1 MAADLWA
8 FERTLRA
15 EGFAKVAGVDE
26 AGRGPL
32 AGPVVSAAVM
42 LPPAF
47 DATGI
52 NDSKQLTALQ
62 RDRLFDR
69 IYAHAESVGLGIVDP
84 IEIDRINILQAARL
98 SMVMAVANLKP
109 RPDFLLID
117 GNVGIA
123 SDCPQKALVK
133 GDARSVSVAAASIV
147 AKVSRDRLMCRY
159 HEAFPQ
165 YGFDRHKGYP
175 TAMHCA
181 AIARHGPCPIHR
193 RSFKRVC
200 EYLPG
205 PAGPAPTHRIT
216 ADAP

>member
-1 MAADLWA
+1 VAADLWA
-8 FERTLRA
+8 FERALLA
-15 EGFAKVAGVDE
+15 EGYAKIAGVDE

-47 DATGI
+47 DAAGI
-52 NDSKQLTALQ
+52 NDSKQLTARQ

-69 IYAHAESVGLGIVDP
+69 IYAHAASVGLGIVDP
-84 IEIDRINILQAARL
+84 LEIDRINILQAARL

-117 GNVGIA
+117 GNVGIGWNCA
-123 SDCPQKALVK
+123 QKAIVQ
-133 GDARSVSVAAASIV
+133 GDARSVSIAAASIV
-147 AKVSRDRLMCRY
+147 AKVSRDRLMHGY

-175 TAMHCA
+175 TAAHCA

-200 EYLPG
+200 DYLPAT
-205 PAGPAPTHRIT
+205 AGSASLDRT
-216 ADAP
+216 ATDAP

>member
-1 MAADLWA
+1 MAPDLWA
-8 FERTLRA
+8 FERALRA
-15 EGFAKVAGVDE
+15 EGYAKIAGVDE

-32 AGPVVSAAVM
+32 AGPVVSAAVI

-62 RDRLFDR
+62 RARLYDR
-69 IYAHAESVGLGIVDP
+69 IYAHAESVGIGIVDP
-84 IEIDRINILQAARL
+84 LEIDRLNILQASRL

-109 RPDFLLID
+109 CPDFLLID

-123 SDCPQKALVK
+123 AQCAQKPIVR

-159 HEAFPQ
+159 HEEFPQ
-165 YGFDRHKGYP
+165 FGFDRHKGYP
-175 TAMHCA
+175 TAAHCA
-181 AIARHGPCPIHR
+181 AIACHGPCPIHR

-205 PAGPAPTHRIT
+205 TTAPATADRIT